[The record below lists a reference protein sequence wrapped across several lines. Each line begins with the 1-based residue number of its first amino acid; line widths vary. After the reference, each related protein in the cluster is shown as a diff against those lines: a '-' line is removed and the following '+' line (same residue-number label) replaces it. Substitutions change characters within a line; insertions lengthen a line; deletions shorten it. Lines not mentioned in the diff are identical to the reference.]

1 MGRTGRA
8 RTGAGPT
15 LAVVAREAGV
25 SVPTASKVVNGR
37 EDVAPETRRR
47 VTEALDRLGY
57 VRRPRFDGAGMTPP
71 VDLVV
76 NALDDSASGVV
87 LHGAEEAAH
96 DAGLEV
102 VVRAAHTR
110 TGSERPGRAWLER
123 LALRGSAGVLFHL
136 AEPSAAQYAW
146 LEQHRVPFALIDPAC
161 EPPPGAVSVGGAN
174 WQGGVTATEHLL
186 ALGHER
192 IAVVAG
198 PPGRTLSGRARLA
211 GHRSALASAGVR
223 HRPEYVRHADGPD
236 SADEA
241 AVRRRMRELLDLP
254 EPPTAVFV
262 CSDRMTPGVYGA
274 LAERGLRVPDDM
286 SVVGFDDLPE
296 ARWLAPALT
305 TVRQPL
311 AEMAATALR
320 LLLRMRDGHRPE
332 STRTELSTRLV
343 ERASTAPPPRA
354 SALPPPPPPP
364 GRPAAVL
371 LGGAAPW
378 REVSGPPRPS

>member
-1 MGRTGRA
+1 MVRTGSA
-8 RTGAGPT
+8 SVAAGPT

-57 VRRPRFDGAGMTPP
+57 VRRPRFDAAKAPRL

-76 NALDDSASGVV
+76 HSLESSGSGAV
-87 LHGAEEAAH
+87 LHGVEEAAR

-102 VVRAAHTR
+102 VVCAALTR
-110 TGSERPGRAWLER
+110 KRGGRPERGWLDK
-123 LALRGSAGVLFHL
+123 LGARGSSGVLFNL
-136 AEPSAAQYAW
+136 AELSESQYAW
-146 LEQHRVPFALIDPAC
+146 LEQHRIPFVMIDPVL
-161 EPPPGAVSVGGAN
+161 EPPPGAVSVGAAN

-198 PPGRTLSGRARLA
+198 HRHTLGSSARVA
-211 GHRSALASAGVR
+211 GYRSALASAGVR
-223 HRPEYVRHADGPD
+223 HRTEYVRHAG
-236 SADEA
+236 SDEA
-241 AVRRRMRELLDLP
+241 AARRRMRELLDLP

-262 CSDRMTPGVYGA
+262 CSDRMALGVYEA
-274 LAERGLRVPDDM
+274 LAERGLTVPDDI

-296 ARWLAPALT
+296 ARWVTPALT

-311 AEMAATALR
+311 SEMAATALR
-320 LLLRMRDGHRPE
+320 LLVRMMDGSRPE
-332 STRTELSTRLV
+332 GTRTELSTRLV
-343 ERASTAPPPRA
+343 ERASTAPPRA
-354 SALPPPPPPP
+354 
-364 GRPAAVL
+364 
-371 LGGAAPW
+371 
-378 REVSGPPRPS
+378 

>member
-1 MGRTGRA
+1 MVRTGSA
-8 RTGAGPT
+8 SVAAGPT

-57 VRRPRFDGAGMTPP
+57 VRRPRFDAAKSSGL

-76 NALDDSASGVV
+76 HSLETSWSGAV
-87 LHGAEEAAH
+87 LHGVEAAAH

-102 VVRAAHTR
+102 VVSAGLNRNR
-110 TGSERPGRAWLER
+110 TGRPERGWMDKLTA
-123 LALRGSAGVLFHL
+123 RGSSGVLFNL
-136 AEPSAAQYAW
+136 AELTATQYGW
-146 LEQHRVPFALIDPAC
+146 LDQHRIPYVLIDPVL
-161 EPPPGAVSVGGAN
+161 EPPPGVVSVGAAN

-198 PPGRTLSGRARLA
+198 HQRRMCSGARVA
-211 GHRSALASAGVR
+211 GYRSALAAAGIR
-223 HRPEYVRHADGPD
+223 QRPEYIRHAGF
-236 SADEA
+236 DETA
-241 AVRRRMRELLDLP
+241 AHRRTLELLDLP

-262 CSDRMTPGVYGA
+262 CSDHMTLGVYEA
-274 LAERGLRVPDDM
+274 LAERGLKVPADL

-296 ARWLAPALT
+296 ARWAAPALT

-311 AEMAATALR
+311 SEMSATALR
-320 LLLRMRDGHRPE
+320 LLVRMMEGDRPE

-343 ERASTAPPPRA
+343 ERASTAAPR
-354 SALPPPPPPP
+354 
-364 GRPAAVL
+364 G
-371 LGGAAPW
+371 
-378 REVSGPPRPS
+378 

>member
-1 MGRTGRA
+1 MVRTGGA
-8 RTGAGPT
+8 SVAAGPT

-57 VRRPRFDGAGMTPP
+57 VRRPRFDAAKTPGL

-76 NALDDSASGVV
+76 HSLDNSWSGAV
-87 LHGAEEAAH
+87 LHGVEAAAH

-102 VVRAAHTR
+102 VVSAGLTR
-110 TGSERPGRAWLER
+110 TRGARPERGWLDK
-123 LALRGSAGVLFHL
+123 LTARGSSGVLFNL
-136 AEPSAAQYAW
+136 AELTPSQYAW
-146 LEQHRVPFALIDPAC
+146 LEQHRIPFVMIDPVL
-161 EPPPGAVSVGGAN
+161 EPPPGVVSVGAAN
-174 WQGGVTATEHLL
+174 WHGGVTAAEHLL

-192 IAVVAG
+192 IAVIAGHQRKMCSAARVAG
-198 PPGRTLSGRARLA
+198 Y
-211 GHRSALASAGVR
+211 RSALASAGVR
-223 HRPEYVRHADGPD
+223 HHPEYVRHAGF
-236 SADEA
+236 DEGVA
-241 AVRRRMRELLDLP
+241 HLRTLELLDLP

-262 CSDRMTPGVYGA
+262 CSDRMALGVYEA

-296 ARWLAPALT
+296 ARWISPALT

-311 AEMAATALR
+311 SEMAATALR
-320 LLLRMRDGHRPE
+320 LLVRMMDGDRPE

-343 ERASTAPPPRA
+343 RRSSTAAPRDA
-354 SALPPPPPPP
+354 T
-364 GRPAAVL
+364 
-371 LGGAAPW
+371 
-378 REVSGPPRPS
+378 PR